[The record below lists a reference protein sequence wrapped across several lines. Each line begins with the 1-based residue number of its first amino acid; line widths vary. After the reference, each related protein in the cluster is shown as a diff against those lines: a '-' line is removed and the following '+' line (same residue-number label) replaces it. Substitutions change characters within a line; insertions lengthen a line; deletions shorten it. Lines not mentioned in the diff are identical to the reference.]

1 MATATVSGS
10 ETAKATKIAT
20 KKKPPVKR
28 KRKKKGKNYYFNQQ
42 TEDAII
48 RYNNSDDPV
57 LRNKIYNDY
66 IRAAFD
72 KLAENI
78 IHTFKFYY
86 FDVGAIEVK
95 HEVVSF
101 LVMNMH
107 KFKEGKGKA
116 FSYFSIVAKNYLILN
131 NNKNYKMGK
140 IHSEMKVLDY
150 KRNLMG
156 ENSMSES
163 SEKSILFIDELHR
176 FWDTNL
182 TNIFRRDKDIRVAD
196 AVLHIFRIKDNIEN
210 FNKKALYILIRE
222 MTGSNTQHITRI
234 INVMKK
240 YNKRLQSEFDKV
252 GMVDVS
258 YTGSLMRENQ

>member
-1 MATATVSGS
+1 MPRK
-10 ETAKATKIAT
+10 AKK
-20 KKKPPVKR
+20 
-28 KRKKKGKNYYFNQQ
+28 KNYYFHQG

-48 RYNNSDDPV
+48 RYNKSDDTV
-57 LRNKIYNDY
+57 LKNTIYNEH

-86 FDVGAIEVK
+86 FDVSSEEVK

-101 LVMNMH
+101 LVLNIH

-140 IHSEMKVLDY
+140 IHSEMDVLDY
-150 KRNLMG
+150 KRNIQS
-156 ENSMSES
+156 ENRSKDKAES
-163 SEKSILFIDELHR
+163 AELFINELHR
-176 FWDTNL
+176 FWDINL
-182 TNIFRRDKDIRVAD
+182 TNVFRRDKDIRVAD
-196 AVLHIFRIKDNIEN
+196 SVLHIFRIKQDIEN

-240 YNKRLQSEFDKV
+240 YNKRLQTEFEND

-258 YTGSLMRENQ
+258 YTGSLVRE

>member
-1 MATATVSGS
+1 MTTAVTSS
-10 ETAKATKIAT
+10 IETK
-20 KKKPPVKR
+20 PVKAKPKVRIRKTR
-28 KRKKKGKNYYFNQQ
+28 KRKKKGKNYYFNIG
-42 TEDAII
+42 TEKAII
-48 RYNNSDDPV
+48 RYNKTDDAR
-57 LRNKIYNDY
+57 LKNIIYNEH
-66 IRAAFD
+66 IAKAFD

-86 FDVGAIEVK
+86 FDVGSVEVK

-101 LVMNMH
+101 LVMNIH

-156 ENSMSES
+156 ENTTSETA
-163 SEKSILFIDELHR
+163 EKSVLFVGELHR
-176 FWDTNL
+176 FWDANL

-196 AVLHIFRIKDNIEN
+196 SVLHIFRIKENIEN

-240 YNKRLQSEFDKV
+240 YNKRLLLEFDKE

-258 YTGSLMRENQ
+258 YTGSLVRE

>member
-1 MATATVSGS
+1 MPR
-10 ETAKATKIAT
+10 KAIK
-20 KKKPPVKR
+20 
-28 KRKKKGKNYYFNQQ
+28 KNYYFHLG

-48 RYNNSDDPV
+48 RYNKSDNPV
-57 LRNKIYNDY
+57 LRNTIYNEH

-86 FDVGAIEVK
+86 FDVSSIEVK

-101 LVMNMH
+101 LVLNIH

-140 IHSEMKVLDY
+140 IHSEMNVLDY
-150 KRNLMG
+150 KRNIT
-156 ENSMSES
+156 
-163 SEKSILFIDELHR
+163 SEKKELERSSDAKLFINELHR
-176 FWDTNL
+176 FWDVNL
-182 TNIFRRDKDIRVAD
+182 TNIFHRDKDIRVAD
-196 AVLHIFRIKDNIEN
+196 SVLHLFRIKENIEI

-222 MTGSNTQHITRI
+222 MTGSNTQHITRVV
-234 INVMKK
+234 NQMKEQ
-240 YNKRLQSEFDKV
+240 YFLL
-252 GMVDVS
+252 VDEYKEGGTIDTS
-258 YTGSLMRENQ
+258 NTGSIFA

>member
-1 MATATVSGS
+1 MSTSITSS
-10 ETAKATKIAT
+10 IETRKVTP
-20 KKKPPVKR
+20 KPVVKRKR
-28 KRKKKGKNYYFNQQ
+28 KRKKKGKNYYFHEG
-42 TEDAII
+42 TEKAII
-48 RYNNSDDPV
+48 RYNNTDNPH
-57 LRNKIYNDY
+57 LKNKIYNEH

-86 FDVGAIEVK
+86 FDVSSEEVK
-95 HEVVSF
+95 HEVISF

-156 ENSMSES
+156 EQGTKDSA
-163 SEKSILFIDELHR
+163 EKSVLFVDELQR

-182 TNIFRRDKDIRVAD
+182 TNIFRRDKDIRVAY

-240 YNKRLQSEFDKV
+240 YNKRLQHEFEKH

-258 YTGSLMRENQ
+258 HTGSLINE

>member
-1 MATATVSGS
+1 MTTAVSAS
-10 ETAKATKIAT
+10 KNVAAVQVKP
-20 KKKPPVKR
+20 KKKA
-28 KRKKKGKNYYFNQQ
+28 KKKNYYFDQG

-48 RYNNSDDPV
+48 LYNKSTDFNE
-57 LRNKIYNDY
+57 RNKIYNKG

-86 FDVGAIEVK
+86 FDSNSIEVK
-95 HEVVSF
+95 NEVVAF
-101 LVMNMH
+101 LVMNIH
-107 KFKEGKGKA
+107 KYKEGKGKA

-140 IHSEMKVLDY
+140 IHDKIDVIDY
-150 KRNLMG
+150 KRNIVG
-156 ENSMSES
+156 EESAKLRSEVNS
-163 SEKSILFIDELHR
+163 LFTDELIR
-176 FWDTNL
+176 FWEYNL
-182 TNIFRRDKDIRVAD
+182 TSIFSRDKDIRVAD
-196 AVLHIFRIKDNIEN
+196 SVLHIFRIKQNIEN

-240 YNKRLQSEFDKV
+240 YQHRLYNEFDQKGV
-252 GMVDVS
+252 IDVS
-258 YTGSLMRENQ
+258 YTGSLIREES

>member
-1 MATATVSGS
+1 MVTAVTATSGS
-10 ETAKATKIAT
+10 
-20 KKKPPVKR
+20 KKGVIVRKRR
-28 KRKKKGKNYYFNQQ
+28 KRKKKGKNYYFHQG
-42 TEDAII
+42 TEKAII
-48 RYNNSDDPV
+48 RYNNTDDPV
-57 LRNKIYNDY
+57 LKNIIYNEH

-86 FDVGAIEVK
+86 FDVGSEEVK

-140 IHSEMKVLDY
+140 IHSEMSVLDY

-156 ENSMSES
+156 ENTMSEAA
-163 SEKSILFIDELHR
+163 EKSVLFVDELHR
-176 FWDTNL
+176 FWDANL
-182 TNIFRRDKDIRVAD
+182 SNIFRRDKDIRVAD
-196 AVLHIFRIKDNIEN
+196 SVLHLFRIKQNIEN

-240 YNKRLQSEFDKV
+240 YNNRLYTEFEKEGV
-252 GMVDVS
+252 VDIS
-258 YTGSLMRENQ
+258 YTGSLVR

>member
-1 MATATVSGS
+1 MATAITATSGS
-10 ETAKATKIAT
+10 
-20 KKKPPVKR
+20 KKVVVRKRR
-28 KRKKKGKNYYFNQQ
+28 KRKKKGKNYYFHQG
-42 TEDAII
+42 TEKAII
-48 RYNNSDDPV
+48 RYNNTDNPH
-57 LRNKIYNDY
+57 LKNKIYNEH

-86 FDVGAIEVK
+86 FDVSSEEVK
-95 HEVVSF
+95 NEVVSF
-101 LVMNMH
+101 LVLNMH

-140 IHSEMKVLDY
+140 IHDKLDVMDYRRNIISEITDK
-150 KRNLMG
+150 
-156 ENSMSES
+156 
-163 SEKSILFIDELHR
+163 EKSEVNNMFTDELVRYWEH
-176 FWDTNL
+176 NL
-182 TNIFRRDKDIRVAD
+182 TNIFKRDKDIRVAD
-196 AVLHIFRIKDNIEN
+196 SVLHLFRIKQNIEN

-240 YNKRLQSEFDKV
+240 YNNRLYTEFEKEGV
-252 GMVDVS
+252 VDIS
-258 YTGSLMRENQ
+258 YTGSLVR

>member
-1 MATATVSGS
+1 MGR
-10 ETAKATKIAT
+10 KA
-20 KKKPPVKR
+20 
-28 KRKKKGKNYYFNQQ
+28 KKGSSRYYFTMD
-42 TEDAII
+42 TEKAII
-48 RYNNSDDPV
+48 RYNEAEDKPR
-57 LRNKIYNDY
+57 LRNKIYNEH
-66 IRAAFD
+66 IRKAFE
-72 KLAENI
+72 KLVENI

-86 FDVGAIEVK
+86 FDVSSEEVK

-107 KFKEGKGKA
+107 KFKEGKGRA

-140 IHSEMKVLDY
+140 IHSEMDVLDY
-150 KRNLMG
+150 KRNTQQ
-156 ENSMSES
+156 EKATETSQES
-163 SEKSILFIDELHR
+163 STLFIDELHR

-182 TNIFRRDKDIRVAD
+182 TNIFRRNKDIRVAD
-196 AVLHIFRIKDNIEN
+196 SVLHIFRIKENIEN

-240 YNKRLQSEFDKV
+240 YNDRLYYEFDKH
-252 GMVDVS
+252 GMVDVT
-258 YTGSLMRENQ
+258 YTGSLIRNENQATA

>member
-1 MATATVSGS
+1 MATAITATSGS
-10 ETAKATKIAT
+10 
-20 KKKPPVKR
+20 KKVVVRKRR
-28 KRKKKGKNYYFNQQ
+28 KRKKKGKNYYFHQG
-42 TEDAII
+42 TEKAII
-48 RYNNSDDPV
+48 RYNNSDNAH
-57 LRNKIYNDY
+57 LKNKIYNEH

-86 FDVGAIEVK
+86 FDVSSEEVK
-95 HEVVSF
+95 NEVVSF
-101 LVMNMH
+101 LVLNMH

-140 IHSEMKVLDY
+140 IHDKLDVMDYRRNIISEITDK
-150 KRNLMG
+150 
-156 ENSMSES
+156 
-163 SEKSILFIDELHR
+163 EKSEVNNMFTDELVRYWEH
-176 FWDTNL
+176 NL
-182 TNIFRRDKDIRVAD
+182 TNIFKRDKDIRVAD
-196 AVLHIFRIKDNIEN
+196 SVLHLFRIKQNIEN

-240 YNKRLQSEFDKV
+240 YNKRLQHEFEKH

-258 YTGSLMRENQ
+258 HTGSLINE

>member
-1 MATATVSGS
+1 MATTTVSGS
-10 ETAKATKIAT
+10 ATKAKT
-20 KKKPPVKR
+20 PVKKK
-28 KRKKKGKNYYFNQQ
+28 KKKRPKNYYFHQG
-42 TEDAII
+42 TEKAII
-48 RYNNSDDPV
+48 RYNKTDDTR
-57 LRNKIYNDY
+57 LKNIIYNEH

-86 FDVGAIEVK
+86 FDTTSEEVK

-101 LVMNMH
+101 LVMNIH

-140 IHSEMKVLDY
+140 IHDGIDVLDY
-150 KRNLMG
+150 KRNVIG
-156 ENSMSES
+156 EVSDTERSEVNS
-163 SEKSILFIDELHR
+163 LFTDELVR
-176 FWDTNL
+176 FWEYNL

-196 AVLHIFRIKDNIEN
+196 SVLHLFRIKQNLEN

-240 YNKRLQSEFDKV
+240 YNSRLYTEFEKEGV
-252 GMVDVS
+252 VDVS
-258 YTGSLMRENQ
+258 YTGSLIRE